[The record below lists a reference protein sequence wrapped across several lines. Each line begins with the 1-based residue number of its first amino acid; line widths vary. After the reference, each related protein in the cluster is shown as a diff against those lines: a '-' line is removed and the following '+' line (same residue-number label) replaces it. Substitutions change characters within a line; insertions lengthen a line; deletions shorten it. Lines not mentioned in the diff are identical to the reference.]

1 MNTLRVSK
9 GKDVELFVNDELLC
23 FVTDFSAKEISDSYP
38 ISEFLSDTYVDEI
51 PLKTRYELTIT
62 SLSHL
67 DAKVFDKDAF
77 ELSVVLSD
85 IKYVYKNCRLINKL
99 KDINPNKPVSDR
111 YTIVST
117 ELEVL
122 EVAYD

>member
-1 MNTLRVSK
+1 MNTLRISK
-9 GKDVELFVNDELLC
+9 GKDVELFVDDELLC
-23 FVTDFSAKEISDSYP
+23 FVTDFSAKEICDSYP
-38 ISEFLSDTYVDEI
+38 ISEFLSDTYVDEL
-51 PLKTRYELTIT
+51 PLKTRYELNIT

-77 ELSVVLSD
+77 DLSVVLSD
-85 IKYVYKNCRLINKL
+85 IKYVYKNCHLINKQE
-99 KDINPNKPVSDR
+99 DINPNKPVSDR

>member
-1 MNTLRVSK
+1 MNTLRISK
-9 GKDVELFVNDELLC
+9 GKDVELFVDDELLC
-23 FVTDFSAKEISDSYP
+23 FVTDFSAKEICDSYP
-38 ISEFLSDTYVDEI
+38 ISEFLSDTYVDEL
-51 PLKTRYELTIT
+51 PLKTRYELTVT
-62 SLSHL
+62 SLGHL

-85 IKYVYKNCRLINKL
+85 IKYVYKNCHLINKQE
-99 KDINPNKPVSDR
+99 DINPNKPVSDR

>member
-1 MNTLRVSK
+1 MNTLRISK
-9 GKDVELFVNDELLC
+9 GKDVELFVDDELLC
-23 FVTDFSAKEISDSYP
+23 FVTDFSAKEICDSYP
-38 ISEFLSDTYVDEI
+38 ISEFLSDTYVDEL
-51 PLKTRYELTIT
+51 PLKTKYELSIT

-67 DAKVFDKDAF
+67 DSKVFEAEPF

-85 IKYVYKNCRLINKL
+85 IKYVYKNCHLINKQE
-99 KDINPNKPVSDR
+99 DINPNKPVSDR